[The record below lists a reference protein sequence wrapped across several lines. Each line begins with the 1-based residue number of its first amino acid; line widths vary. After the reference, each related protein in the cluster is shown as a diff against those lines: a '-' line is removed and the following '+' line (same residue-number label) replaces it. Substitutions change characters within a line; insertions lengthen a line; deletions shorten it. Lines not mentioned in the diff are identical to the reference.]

1 MPYGKYGPWAVV
13 AGGSEG
19 VGAEFARLLAHSGVN
34 LVLVARRTEP
44 LVHTAEVCARSGV
57 EVRTVVADLATP
69 GGCDAVTAATRGL
82 EVGLLIYNAGANTCS
97 REFLDGDLAEFQRVV
112 DLNITTMTGLVQHY
126 GRAMRARRRGG
137 ILLVGSMAGYL
148 GSVRHTVY
156 GGVKAFGRIF
166 AEGLWVE
173 LREHGVDVLE
183 LVLGVTRT
191 PAMER
196 AGLNFD
202 IPGMKVADPAEV
214 AREGLDQLPFG
225 PVYIAGGNGEDVARR
240 SDPDRA
246 KVVEG
251 TNRFMRRLLDG
262 DGVDQD
268 GVDQDGL
275 VQEERQ

>member
-1 MPYGKYGPWAVV
+1 
-13 AGGSEG
+13 
-19 VGAEFARLLAHSGVN
+19 
-34 LVLVARRTEP
+34 
-44 LVHTAEVCARSGV
+44 
-57 EVRTVVADLATP
+57 
-69 GGCDAVTAATRGL
+69 
-82 EVGLLIYNAGANTCS
+82 
-97 REFLDGDLAEFQRVV
+97 
-112 DLNITTMTGLVQHY
+112 
-126 GRAMRARRRGG
+126 
-137 ILLVGSMAGYL
+137 
-148 GSVRHTVY
+148 
-156 GGVKAFGRIF
+156 
-166 AEGLWVE
+166 
-173 LREHGVDVLE
+173 
-183 LVLGVTRT
+183 
-191 PAMER
+191 MER

-202 IPGMKVADPAEV
+202 IPGMKVADPTEV